1 MNPQNKI
8 LLTFDVEE
16 FDLPLEFKLPI
27 NTEEQFSIGKSGTDI
42 IEKILLEANIE
53 TTLFT
58 TANFALQ
65 FPADIKRL
73 SQKHEIA
80 SHSFYHTG
88 FKKEDL
94 LNSRL
99 ALEEITGKR
108 VEGFRMPR
116 LKHIELQWIKEAGY
130 SYDASINPTYIPGR
144 YNLRHL
150 PRTVYSQEDLLRVPC
165 SVTPNIRLPLFWLSF
180 KNLPYTVYKMLALQ
194 TLRKDGYLSLYF
206 HPWEFTD
213 ISQFKLPAY
222 LKRQSGHLLQ
232 ERIQELI
239 KDLKQ
244 EGEFCSMN
252 TFLQTKPGLISL

>member
-1 MNPQNKI
+1 MTSQNKI
-8 LLTFDVEE
+8 LLTIDVEE

-27 NTEEQFSIGKSGTDI
+27 TTEEQFRIGKAGTDEV
-42 IEKILLEANIE
+42 EKILDEAEIK

-65 FPADIKRL
+65 FPSDINRL

-99 ALEEITGKR
+99 ALEEIINKR

-116 LKHIELQWIKEAGY
+116 LKPIEMQWIKEAGY
-130 SYDASINPTYIPGR
+130 GYDASINPTFIPGR

-150 PRTVYSQEDLLRVPC
+150 PRTIYSQEGLVRIPC
-165 SVTPNIRLPLFWLSF
+165 SVTPNFRLPLFWLSF
-180 KNLPYTVYKMLALQ
+180 KNIPYPVYKMLALQ
-194 TLRKDGYLSLYF
+194 TLRRDGYLSLYF

-213 ISQFKLPAY
+213 ISQFKLPGY
-222 LKRQSGHLLQ
+222 LKRHSGQHLQ
-232 ERIQELI
+232 ERLYNLIQ
-239 KDLKQ
+239 DLKL
-244 EGEFCSMN
+244 EGEFCSMHS
-252 TFLQTKPGLISL
+252 FLKSRPGFISL

>member
-1 MNPQNKI
+1 MKLQNKI

-27 NTEEQFSIGKSGTDI
+27 DTAEQFSIGKSGTDI
-42 IEKILLEANIE
+42 VENILLETNVE

-58 TANFALQ
+58 TANYALQ
-65 FPADIKRL
+65 FPAEINRL

-94 LNSRL
+94 LNSRM

-116 LKHIELQWIKEAGY
+116 LKPIEMQWIKDAGY

-150 PRTVYSQEDLLRVPC
+150 PRTVYLQEGLVRLPC
-165 SVTPNIRLPLFWLSF
+165 SVTPNFRLPLFWLSF
-180 KNLPYTVYKMLALQ
+180 KNLPYPVYKMLALQ

-206 HPWEFTD
+206 HPW
-213 ISQFKLPAY
+213 
-222 LKRQSGHLLQ
+222 
-232 ERIQELI
+232 
-239 KDLKQ
+239 
-244 EGEFCSMN
+244 
-252 TFLQTKPGLISL
+252 